1 MVSLKKLCSKQNK
14 MDFKVTFESTSKRSQ
29 VHNVKSTECA
39 CILTSLAVSGAS
51 ALIPLLLLWGSEG
64 RITPSSKSLFHLYP
78 ITPSSGGGEAAQAD
92 RTGFLYIILL
102 PPSFLFSF
110 AFALHISRGL
120 LALFG
125 LKTLFDLGF
134 CCFLSTFGL
143 QFTFTSPSF
152 PLPVAFFTLFHVVN
166 IYINR
171 LLAFFFFKY
180 VLLFLLWDSATA
192 TLPAAPVSPSFQ
204 SETCHVLYF
213 ASRH

>member
-14 MDFKVTFESTSKRSQ
+14 MDCKVTFKSTSKRSQ

-39 CILTSLAVSGAS
+39 CILTSLAMSGAS
-51 ALIPLLLLWGSEG
+51 ALIPLLLLWGCEG

-143 QFTFTSPSF
+143 HLLHPPS
-152 PLPVAFFTLFHVVN
+152 LFQ
-166 IYINR
+166 
-171 LLAFFFFKY
+171 
-180 VLLFLLWDSATA
+180 W
-192 TLPAAPVSPSFQ
+192 PSL
-204 SETCHVLYF
+204 LYF
-213 ASRH
+213 M